1 MKEIVAVI
9 LNGMSRIS
17 LSPTIFADEIG
28 RSDRDAFRKDLEKIG
43 RDFRVAM
50 GHEEIRQAKGRA
62 DRNPQ

>member
-1 MKEIVAVI
+1 MKGIVAVI

-17 LSPTIFADEIG
+17 LSPTIFADEVR
-28 RSDRDAFRKDLEKIG
+28 RSDRDAFRKDLEKLG

-50 GHEEIRQAKGRA
+50 GNEENRPAKGRV